1 MGQTLHQDGH
11 LCQTTPCDLESWL
24 RIVPLKG
31 IHFHLG
37 SSLVEYRNEEGGKG
51 RVGERDRGIEGK
63 GEGKESGGEGG
74 GYILNNV
81 TRLNTQIQLQS
92 MITGL

>member
-1 MGQTLHQDGH
+1 MLHQDGH

-51 RVGERDRGIEGK
+51 RAGGTDGGKGRREGK
-63 GEGKESGGEGG
+63 WEHFK
-74 GYILNNV
+74 ICD
-81 TRLNTQIQLQS
+81 
-92 MITGL
+92 

>member
-1 MGQTLHQDGH
+1 MGRTLHQDGH

-51 RVGERDRGIEGK
+51 GKGGQGERMEGK
-63 GEGKESGGEGG
+63 GEGKESGNILKYVTEYPTTAR
-74 GYILNNV
+74 GYS
-81 TRLNTQIQLQS
+81 Q
-92 MITGL
+92 